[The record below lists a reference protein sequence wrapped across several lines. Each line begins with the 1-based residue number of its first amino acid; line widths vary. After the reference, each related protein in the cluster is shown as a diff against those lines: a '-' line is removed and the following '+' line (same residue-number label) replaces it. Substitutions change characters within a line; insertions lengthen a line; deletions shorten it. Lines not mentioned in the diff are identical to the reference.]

1 MGSFLRRPAVFGVC
15 VVALSLAAGLAE
27 PAQADRGNGNGK
39 HAQEPAD
46 AGYEQPPGLV
56 GNDHAQA
63 KGHEKKAPEEP
74 LQPEPAEPAV
84 EPEGPA
90 DQPKSSLKGVE
101 SAASDKQHASS
112 GNRSGDAHHHL
123 VVCHRTGSASNPYV
137 VINIPWTA
145 WSEAHSP
152 SSAHAHSALDGRV
165 DLVLNDPASR
175 PGSKDGF
182 TSADCR
188 VDDPVP
194 PPPPAPT
201 PLDPPTPP
209 VPPPSSGAFGGGAL
223 GQDPGS
229 AGQGALPFT
238 GLPVL
243 LALLVA
249 LGAAV
254 SAAGIA
260 GGAGQKS
267 QRFQRRPRQ
276 STNGSDVRHVT
287 AHEALDGAPDDP
299 GSG

>member
-15 VVALSLAAGLAE
+15 VVALSLAAGLPE

-56 GNDHAQA
+56 DNDHAQA

-74 LQPEPAEPAV
+74 LQPEPANPAV
-84 EPEGPA
+84 EPEGA
-90 DQPKSSLKGVE
+90 DGQPKSSPKSVE
-101 SAASDKQHASS
+101 SAASDKQHASG

-123 VVCHRTGSASNPYV
+123 VICHRTGSASNPYV

-152 SSAHAHSALDGRV
+152 GSAHAHPALDGRV

-188 VDDPVP
+188 VNDPVP
-194 PPPPAPT
+194 PPPPG
-201 PLDPPTPP
+201 PTPP
-209 VPPPSSGAFGGGAL
+209 ASPPSGGAFGGGAL
-223 GQDPGS
+223 GQAVGS

-260 GGAGQKS
+260 GSTGQKS
-267 QRFQRRPRQ
+267 QRLQRWARKPA
-276 STNGSDVRHVT
+276 NGSDVRHVT
-287 AHEALDGAPDDP
+287 AHEALDSAPDDP